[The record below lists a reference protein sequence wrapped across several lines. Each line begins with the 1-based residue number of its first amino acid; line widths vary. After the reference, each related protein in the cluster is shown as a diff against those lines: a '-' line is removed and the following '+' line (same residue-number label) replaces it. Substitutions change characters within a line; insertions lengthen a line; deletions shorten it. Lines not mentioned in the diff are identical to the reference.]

1 MNTDRFTFPDGK
13 SLYYWQMFELVQQ
26 YVSAENPQAAQK
38 LDELPS
44 VVERYLINRRVE
56 TSRPLPEIAADFAED
71 MGGVSS
77 VLAKYLNHLDEYPTL
92 EEINVNSW
100 NSIVLRYNDRPDEWL
115 EETFLST
122 RHAFNILARLV
133 SKSRTGVL
141 NETTPGAV
149 SYIVEGVRN
158 TVLSTPIVPK
168 DAGIYA
174 SIRIVRPQSVSG
186 EILLDG
192 GELSADMLDLLVLF
206 MVNRVNMV
214 FSGKPRAGKTALL
227 NYLLSIVAKSRDIR
241 IGTIEEGSRE
251 LTLRRFDANGRPTN
265 QVLTLLTRPSDKPES
280 NYNPNRLLEYCL
292 RYDLDF
298 LVPQEMRSEEA
309 YSAQETARTGMAVH
323 TTIHCAHAQAAYPRI
338 VTLCQQRSHELAST
352 LLGYAV
358 EAFPVS
364 VNLQRMTDGKRR
376 CMEIL
381 EAESVQNGIVKS
393 RPLFRFAVKDNVQ
406 DKNGVRVIGQ
416 FEQTGRLSE
425 QLQET
430 LLGNG
435 APLSALRK
443 FI

>member
-1 MNTDRFTFPDGK
+1 MTTDRFTFPDGK
-13 SLYYWQMFELVQQ
+13 SLTYRQIFELVQQ
-26 YVSAENPQAAQK
+26 HVSAENPQAARK
-38 LDELPS
+38 LDELPA

-56 TSRPLPEIAADFAED
+56 ASRPLPAIAADLAED

-77 VLAKYLNHLDEYPTL
+77 VLAKYLKHLPDYPTL
-92 EEINVNSW
+92 EEINVNGW
-100 NSIVLRYNDRPDEWL
+100 NSIVLKYTDRPDEWL
-115 EETFLST
+115 EETFLSP

-158 TVLSTPIVPK
+158 TVLVNPIAPK
-168 DAGIYA
+168 DAGVYA

-186 EILLDG
+186 EKLLDG
-192 GELSADMLDLLVLF
+192 GELSPDMLDLLGLF
-206 MVNRVNMV
+206 MLYGANMV

-227 NYLLSIVAKSRDIR
+227 NYLLSIAAKQKDIR

-251 LTLRRFDANGRPTN
+251 LVLRRFDANGRPAN
-265 QVLTLLTRPSDKPES
+265 QVLSLLTRPSDKPEQ
-280 NYNPNRLLEYCL
+280 NYNPNKLLEYCL
-292 RYDLDF
+292 RYDLDY
-298 LVPQEMRSEEA
+298 LIPQEMRSEEA
-309 YSAQETARTGMAVH
+309 YAAQETARTGMSVH
-323 TTIHCAHAQAAYPRI
+323 TTIHCAEARAAYPRI
-338 VTLCQQRSHELAST
+338 VTLCQQRSRELAST

-358 EAFPVS
+358 EAFPIS
-364 VNLQRMTDGKRR
+364 VHLKRMADGKRR

-381 EAESVQNGIVKS
+381 EAEGVRDGIVKS
-393 RPLFRFAVKDNVQ
+393 RPLFRFAVKDNIQ
-406 DKNGVRVIGQ
+406 EKNGVRVVGQ

-425 QLQET
+425 QLQEI

-435 APLSALRK
+435 APLAALQK

>member
-13 SLYYWQMFELVQQ
+13 NLTYWQMFELAQQ
-26 YVSAENPQAAQK
+26 YVSAENPQAARK
-38 LDELPS
+38 LGELPA
-44 VVERYLINRRVE
+44 VVERYLINRRAE
-56 TSRPLPEIAADFAED
+56 ANRPLPEIAADLAED
-71 MGGVSS
+71 MGGVST
-77 VLAKYLNHLDEYPTL
+77 VLARYLNHLPDYPTL
-92 EEINVNSW
+92 EEINVNGW
-100 NSIVLRYNDRPDEWL
+100 NSIVLKYTDRPDEWL
-115 EETFLST
+115 EETFLSP

-158 TVLSTPIVPK
+158 TVLASPIAPK
-168 DAGIYA
+168 DAGVYA

-186 EILLDG
+186 EKLLDE
-192 GELSADMLDLLVLF
+192 GELSPNMLELLVLF
-206 MVNRVNMV
+206 MLYGANMV

-227 NYLLSIVAKSRDIR
+227 NYLLSIVAKRRDVR

-251 LTLRRFDANGRPTN
+251 LTLRRFDAHGRPIN
-265 QVLTLLTRPSDKPES
+265 QVLSLLTRPSDKPEQ
-280 NYNPNRLLEYCL
+280 NYNPNKLLEYCL
-292 RYDLDF
+292 RYDLDY

-323 TTIHCAHAQAAYPRI
+323 TTIHCAHAKAAYPRI
-338 VTLCQQRSHELAST
+338 VTLCQQRSRELAST

-364 VNLQRMTDGKRR
+364 VHLKYMADGKRR

-381 EAESVQNGIVKS
+381 EAEDVHDGIVKT
-393 RPLFRFAVKDNVQ
+393 RPLFRFAVKDNV
-406 DKNGVRVIGQ
+406 KTEAGTRVVGQ

-425 QLQET
+425 PLQET
-430 LLGNG
+430 LLSNG
-435 APLSALRK
+435 APLLSLQK
-443 FI
+443 FV